1 MEAKSSV
8 IGLAV
13 VALILLVVVA
23 PEIIDTLGTK
33 TDDIPAD
40 SQWNSG
46 NDLLKTLW
54 LALGAIII
62 IIIIIVVGKWL
73 SSRRDLGG
81 GGV

>member
-33 TDDIPAD
+33 TDDSPAD
-40 SQWNSG
+40 SRWNSG
-46 NDLLKTLW
+46 NDLLETLW
-54 LALGAIII
+54 LPALAAIII
-62 IIIIIVVGKWL
+62 GLWVLFKNGG
-73 SSRRDLGG
+73 GG

>member
-62 IIIIIVVGKWL
+62 IIIIVVGKWL